1 MALISIYNVWAD
13 SVEHLEDSI
22 KMIRNE
28 VDYVLVL
35 NQIISNH
42 NESNMSSISI
52 VNELEH
58 QKLVDY
64 SMLFTPTQY
73 KNAAKSELQKRRLG
87 LEYAKEK
94 GFEYFVNLD
103 CDEFYNP
110 ELFKKDYGF
119 LQNENLDGLYCQI
132 LSYFKSKNLAFEKY
146 DNYYVPFIHKLTEKT
161 DLGGRYPVRVDPTR
175 GVNTKKVNLADSVM
189 HHLTWVR
196 NDIQMKINNSSAKK
210 NIKPSIL
217 QDYENAKEGYF
228 VNEIFRMRLVKSNF
242 FETSGN

>member
-1 MALISIYNVWAD
+1 MALIAIYNVWAD

-94 GFEYFVNLD
+94 GFDYFVNLD

-110 ELFKKDYGF
+110 ELFKKAKVSKSQDEQITDIRCCF
-119 LQNENLDGLYCQI
+119 VEWLDSMYKSGQI
-132 LSYFKSKNLAFEKY
+132 
-146 DNYYVPFIHKLTEKT
+146 TEKQ
-161 DLGGRYPVRVDPTR
+161 
-175 GVNTKKVNLADSVM
+175 VNNYTL
-189 HHLTWVR
+189 
-196 NDIQMKINNSSAKK
+196 
-210 NIKPSIL
+210 
-217 QDYENAKEGYF
+217 
-228 VNEIFRMRLVKSNF
+228 
-242 FETSGN
+242 